1 MTAGQIT
8 KEIQKYLS
16 LTDTFFRKSIE
27 ASPVPIMIH
36 GDDGEVFKLSDSWL
50 RLSGYSRE
58 EIPDLE
64 HWLDLA
70 YGGNFPE
77 MTCQLQKGED
87 QDFQRCD
94 GAYWIRMKSGEKRLW
109 EFHSSAIGTAPDGR
123 RVYECV
129 ALDITEKELLVQK
142 REKDRQ
148 FFKTI
153 LHSVG
158 DGVITC
164 NEKGRVVFLN
174 RMAEILIGITEKEAK
189 GKPLEQIFQ
198 ILKEPA
204 KERVIDLHQQ
214 VKKRRQST
222 TPVNHTLLITTSGL
236 EVPVE
241 YNITPLLGKHGLFE
255 GSVLVFRDF
264 TDKQARMDRVE
275 YLGYHDNLTGL
286 YNRRFLEEEMSRLD
300 TERNLPIT
308 LIMGDVNGLKL
319 MNDVFGHES
328 GDLLLKEVAESLKH
342 ACRNDEIISRQGGD
356 EFVILL
362 PGADE
367 EKARGIV
374 ERIKGNLSEKRI
386 HQLELS
392 VSFGIGVKTTSGE
405 NLQET
410 LNSAEEA
417 MYRQKLFDSPKAK
430 EKALDR
436 IILMYQEKNELEGVR
451 VERLAQACN
460 LLGTA
465 LGFNEEKLESLRQAG
480 FLHDIGKI
488 ALDSKTFIKEG
499 HLSSQEWQNVRR
511 HSEIGY
517 RILSTVGELAGMAEY
532 VLYHHEKWDGK
543 GYPRGLKGD
552 DIPLESR
559 VLAIVDAYEAMTS
572 HRPYREPM
580 PEEKALAEL
589 EKHAGTQFDPE
600 LVRIFV
606 EKWQKGSDD
615 SPGKSI
621 DFTPLPY

>member
-94 GAYWIRMKSGEKRLW
+94 GAYWIRTKCGEKRLW
-109 EFHSSAIGTAPDGR
+109 EFHSSAIGSAPDGR

-300 TERNLPIT
+300 TERNLPIS

-367 EKARGIV
+367 EEARGIV

-392 VSFGIGVKTTSGE
+392 VSFGIGVKTSTGE

-417 MYRQKLFDSPKAK
+417 MYREKLFDSPKAK

-436 IILMYQEKNELEGVR
+436 IIRMYQEKNELEGVR
-451 VERLAQACN
+451 VERLAQIAEV
-460 LLGTA
+460 LADA
-465 LGFNEEKLESLRQAG
+465 LGFRGEKREVLRQAG

-488 ALDSKTFIKEG
+488 ALDSTTFIKEG
-499 HLSSQEWQNVRR
+499 HLSSQEWQNVLR

-543 GYPRGLKGD
+543 GYPKGLKGD

-615 SPGKSI
+615 
-621 DFTPLPY
+621 

>member
-1 MTAGQIT
+1 MTAGHIT

-36 GDDGEVFKLSDSWL
+36 GDDGEVFKLSNSWL
-50 RLSGYSRE
+50 MLSGYSSE
-58 EIPDLE
+58 EIPDLD
-64 HWLDLA
+64 HWVKLA
-70 YGGNFPE
+70 FEGNFPE
-77 MTCQLQKGED
+77 MCCQLQKGAD

-94 GAYWIRMKSGEKRLW
+94 GAHWIRTKSGEKRLW
-109 EFHSSAIGTAPDGR
+109 EFHSAPIGMAPDGR

-129 ALDITEKELLVQK
+129 ALDITEKELLIQK
-142 REKDRQ
+142 RESDRK

-164 NEKGRVVFLN
+164 NEHGRVVFMN
-174 RMAEILIGITEKEAK
+174 RMAEALIGMSEEDAK
-189 GKPLEQIFQ
+189 GSPLEQIFQ

-214 VKKRRQST
+214 VRKRRQPT
-222 TPVNHTLLITTSGL
+222 TPVNHTLLVTASGL

-264 TDKQARMDRVE
+264 TEKQARMDRVE

-286 YNRRFLEEEMSRLD
+286 YNRRFLEEEMNRLD
-300 TERNLPIT
+300 TVRNLPIS

-328 GDLLLKEVAESLKH
+328 GDQLLKEVAESLKN

-362 PGADE
+362 PRAGE
-367 EKARGIV
+367 EVAREIV
-374 ERIKGNLSEKRI
+374 DRIKENLAEKQI

-410 LNSAEEA
+410 LNLAEEA

-436 IILMYQEKNELEGVR
+436 IIRMYQEKNDLEGVR
-451 VERLAQACN
+451 VERLAQIAD
-460 LLGTA
+460 LMADA
-465 LGFNEEKLESLRQAG
+465 LGFQGERRELLRQAG

-488 ALDSKTFIKEG
+488 AIDSSTFIKEG
-499 HLSSQEWQNVRR
+499 KLSSQDWQNVQR

-532 VLYHHEKWDGK
+532 VLYHHEKWDGQ
-543 GYPRGLKGD
+543 GYPKGLKGD
-552 DIPLESR
+552 DIPLEAR
-559 VLAIVDAYEAMTS
+559 ILAIMDAYEAMTS
-572 HRPYREPM
+572 HRPYRGPL
-580 PEEKALAEL
+580 PEKEALEEL

-600 LVRIFV
+600 LVRIFI
-606 EKWQKGSDD
+606 ENWKKGSDD
-615 SPGKSI
+615 
-621 DFTPLPY
+621 